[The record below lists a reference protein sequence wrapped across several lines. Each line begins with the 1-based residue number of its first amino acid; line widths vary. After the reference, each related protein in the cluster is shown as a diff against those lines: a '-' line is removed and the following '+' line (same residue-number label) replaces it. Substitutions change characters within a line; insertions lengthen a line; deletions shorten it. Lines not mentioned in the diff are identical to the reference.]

1 MESQQA
7 DVVLR
12 PKRQLTIP
20 KSVCDQ
26 LGIEPGDTLELT
38 VEGSVLKATPRKRK
52 ALDALREIQETF
64 RRSGIGEEELLKE
77 GRKTRQEI
85 SRERSGKKR

>member
-1 MESQQA
+1 MEPQRA

-20 KSVCDQ
+20 KSVCNQ

-38 VEGSVLKATPRKRK
+38 VEGSVLMATPRKRK

-64 RRSGIGEEELLKE
+64 RRSGIGEEELLEE

-85 SRERSGKKR
+85 SRERNDKKR

>member
-1 MESQQA
+1 MPSEQA

-12 PKRQLTIP
+12 PKRQVTIP
-20 KSVCDQ
+20 RSICDQ
-26 LGIEPGDTLELT
+26 LGVEPGDILELT

-64 RRSGIGEEELLKE
+64 RRTGISEEELLEK

-85 SRERSGKKR
+85 SRERSGRKR

>member
-1 MESQQA
+1 MSSERA

-12 PKRQLTIP
+12 PKRQVTIP
-20 KSVCDQ
+20 RNICDQ
-26 LGIEPGDTLELT
+26 LGVEPGDTLELT
-38 VEGSVLKATPRKRK
+38 VEGSVLKAIPRKRK

-64 RRSGIGEEELLKE
+64 KRSGITEDELLEE

-85 SRERSGKKR
+85 SRGRSDNKT

>member
-1 MESQQA
+1 MSSKRA

-20 KSVCDQ
+20 RSICDQ
-26 LGIEPGDTLELT
+26 LGVEPGDTLELT
-38 VEGSVLKATPRKRK
+38 VEGSVLMAVPMKRK
-52 ALDALREIQETF
+52 ALDALREIQDTF
-64 RRSGIGEEELLKE
+64 RRAGIGEEELLEE

-85 SRERSGKKR
+85 SRERNGKKR